1 MSSFRLGASG
11 YTVFKRPLRF
21 VNRQSARPV
30 SFVGLQLTHTSAE
43 SVQPS
48 LRLEDDTQVS
58 SSQPV
63 GHEPPH
69 RSTQVL
75 VGPVSGLKADTLVC
89 QVQSSSR
96 LGSRLTHTSAE
107 SLPVQSSRPSV
118 LALHTSTT
126 SGNFQSENSR
136 VLAARVVILSID
148 PSATPRVRFY
158 SAAAAISRC
167 VRPVLSFSLLNGSD
181 DREQSLSPPTS
192 FFAGCCLPRVRS
204 YTHACCRCCP

>member
-1 MSSFRLGASG
+1 MHSALPPLRHSGTQTTKGRLNSLDKGAMSSFRLGASG

-75 VGPVSGLKADTLVC
+75 VGPVSGLTADTLVC
-89 QVQSSSR
+89 QVQSSS
-96 LGSRLTHTSAE
+96 
-107 SLPVQSSRPSV
+107 
-118 LALHTSTT
+118 
-126 SGNFQSENSR
+126 
-136 VLAARVVILSID
+136 
-148 PSATPRVRFY
+148 
-158 SAAAAISRC
+158 
-167 VRPVLSFSLLNGSD
+167 
-181 DREQSLSPPTS
+181 
-192 FFAGCCLPRVRS
+192 
-204 YTHACCRCCP
+204 